1 MTSSRQGL
9 LFGVQA
15 LAIALIGVAK
25 AILFVGSLGM
35 LRAIDPSFF
44 VLCVVLGFLAVT
56 VAAFIRRGIDPEGRY
71 ARVADVVIWL
81 PTVLAVL
88 VATVQPG
95 ARGVVFVFAIA
106 LFTVGACGG
115 ELAAASLW
123 RPAA

>member
-1 MTSSRQGL
+1 MTSSRRGL
-9 LFGVQA
+9 LFGIQA

-35 LRAIDPSFF
+35 LRAIDPSFL
-44 VLCVVLGFLAVT
+44 VLCVVLGFLA
-56 VAAFIRRGIDPEGRY
+56 A
-71 ARVADVVIWL
+71 
-81 PTVLAVL
+81 TVLAVL
-88 VATVQPG
+88 VAIVQHG

-115 ELAAASLW
+115 ELAVASLW